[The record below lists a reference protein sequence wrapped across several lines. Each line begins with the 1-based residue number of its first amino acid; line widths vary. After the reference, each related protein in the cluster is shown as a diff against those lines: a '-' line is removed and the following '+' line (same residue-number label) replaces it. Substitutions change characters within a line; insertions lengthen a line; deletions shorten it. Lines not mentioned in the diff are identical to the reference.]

1 MTSRKTHVDEIERC
15 RVNFQSRGLTDYKN
29 GERLV
34 NCHIYFLDVFIY
46 LWKYSS
52 RSGSRER
59 FRDESRGRREIQ
71 MCFAAP
77 IDNMV
82 GLVTVEAI
90 LTSRQLREKLQC
102 LYKNLM
108 PNNLCKTA
116 VLRSIWIVN

>member
-1 MTSRKTHVDEIERC
+1 
-15 RVNFQSRGLTDYKN
+15 
-29 GERLV
+29 
-34 NCHIYFLDVFIY
+34 
-46 LWKYSS
+46 
-52 RSGSRER
+52 
-59 FRDESRGRREIQ
+59 

-90 LTSRQLREKLQC
+90 LTSRQLRAKLQ
-102 LYKNLM
+102 NLM